1 MNQSTL
7 SEDRRQIDNRAKL
20 LNDTLVR
27 KVYPWVANEHVETDW
42 EELVYSFSL
51 ASRQIDD
58 LSGNLRSVYSLQVPT
73 PKKPFPQDQFQ
84 IPQIL
89 STMVDKED
97 REKILVNKTGAEAD
111 GESSAAS
118 EKGDKDHCDAHNQAV
133 GRVLMDFNQCLNA
146 D

>member
-1 MNQSTL
+1 MDQRTL

-27 KVYPWVANEHVETDW
+27 KVYPWVANEFVETDW
-42 EELVYSFSL
+42 EALVHSFSL
-51 ASRQIDD
+51 ASRQIDE

-73 PKKPFPQDQFQ
+73 PKKPFPPNQFQ

-97 REKILVNKTGAEAD
+97 REKILVSKVGIETGT
-111 GESSAAS
+111 S
-118 EKGDKDHCDAHNQAV
+118 ERLSKEKDDKAKCDAHNQAID
-133 GRVLMDFNQCLNA
+133 RVLMSLTKL
-146 D
+146 

>member
-1 MNQSTL
+1 MDQRTL

-27 KVYPWVANEHVETDW
+27 KVYPWVANEFVETDW
-42 EELVYSFSL
+42 EALVHSFSL
-51 ASRQIDD
+51 ASRQIDE

-73 PKKPFPQDQFQ
+73 PKKPFPPNQFQ

-97 REKILVNKTGAEAD
+97 REKILVSKVGIETGT
-111 GESSAAS
+111 S
-118 EKGDKDHCDAHNQAV
+118 ERLSKEKDDKSKCDAHNQAID
-133 GRVLMDFNQCLNA
+133 RVLMSLTKL
-146 D
+146 